1 MNENI
6 KIEQAYKAWTWAFIF
21 ALIYIYAIP
30 WTELWGKEFEDTA
43 NYLFRINYL
52 KEGGTEAHYTGL
64 KWVLDEPLWKYIII
78 ALGLGFDDPRFSL
91 YFISFLA
98 LLLSGSFFFRR
109 VEFYVVMLLLLNP
122 MSVNLYIEQ
131 VRIALAFS
139 LVLFAYDLSSKP
151 LASLFLL
158 MAFLIHASMPIFLG
172 LYYILHYLNKNV
184 EARKYYLM
192 AILTALGMALFMKF
206 GANAILS
213 AAGDRHAG
221 YGDVAGSSSLA
232 YSMAWFIIAMSLSV
246 FADFRTDKER
256 ILIAYAIVFMS
267 FFFFSSILGIYAQRY
282 VAVIMPII
290 IIAIG
295 YLPAHIK
302 QSTYIFMFAY
312 NLFMFKYWFQLSIL

>member
-1 MNENI
+1 MNRDI
-6 KIEQAYKAWTWAFIF
+6 RIEEAYKAWIWAFIF
-21 ALIYIYAIP
+21 AFIYVYAIP

-43 NYLFRINYL
+43 NYLFRIKYL
-52 KEGGTEAHYTGL
+52 QEGGTEAHYTGL
-64 KWVLDEPLWKYIII
+64 KWILDEPLWRYIIL
-78 ALGLGFDDPRFSL
+78 ALGFSFDDYRLSIYL
-91 YFISFLA
+91 ISFLA
-98 LLLSGSFFFRR
+98 LLFSGSFFFRR

-139 LVLFAYDLSSKP
+139 LVLFAYDLSSKAW
-151 LASLFLL
+151 ASFFLL
-158 MAFLIHASMPIFLG
+158 LAFLIHASMPIFLG
-172 LYYILHYLNKNV
+172 LYYILHYFNKNV
-184 EARKYYLM
+184 EARKYYLI
-192 AILTALGMALFMKF
+192 AIFTALGMALFMKF

-232 YSMAWFIIAMSLSV
+232 YSMAWFIIAIILSV

-295 YLPAHIK
+295 HLPRHIK
-302 QSTYIFMFAY
+302 QATYLFMFAY
-312 NLFMFKYWFQLSIL
+312 NLFMFKYWLQLSVL